1 MNLKQQLDELVLK
14 YETKDFIK
22 DDPIQFPHRFKEIK
36 DIELAGFIASVFA
49 FGNRKVFIRKLN
61 ELFALF
67 QNEPKNFIENFE
79 RKSLKGFNYRFAKE
93 EDVEEIF
100 LVLKK
105 LYSSNSSLE
114 ELFRYG
120 YETKDFHQML
130 KVVTDYFY
138 SNMENT
144 FGAKY
149 LIPDAN
155 KNGAMKRVNMLL
167 RWLVRD
173 GVVDL
178 GVWKFID
185 KSELLIPLDTHVA
198 RISREMNLL
207 KRNSNDFKAVK
218 ELTNELK
225 IFDKNDPV
233 KYDFAMFGYGIDN
246 PKSKVTNVNKI
257 I

>member
-1 MNLKQQLDELVLK
+1 MSLKQKLDELVLK

-100 LVLKK
+100 LFLKK

>member
-1 MNLKQQLDELVLK
+1 MNLKQQLDALVLK

-22 DDPIQFPHRFKEIK
+22 DDPIEFPHRFKNKK
-36 DIELAGFIASVFA
+36 DIELTGFIASMFA
-49 FGNRKVFIRKLN
+49 FGNRKVFIRKLE
-61 ELFALF
+61 ELFTLF
-67 QNEPKNFIENFE
+67 QNEPLRYIENFE

-246 PKSKVTNVNKI
+246 PKSKVTNVNKTI
-257 I
+257 

>member
-22 DDPIQFPHRFKEIK
+22 DDPIQFPHRFKEVK
-36 DIELAGFIASVFA
+36 DIELAGFIASMFA
-49 FGNRKVFIRKLN
+49 FGNRKVFIRKLD
-61 ELFALF
+61 ELFNLF

>member
-1 MNLKQQLDELVLK
+1 MNLKQQLDALVLK

-22 DDPIQFPHRFKEIK
+22 DDPIQFPHRFKNKK
-36 DIELAGFIASVFA
+36 DIELTGFIASMFA
-49 FGNRKVFIRKLN
+49 FGNRKVFIRKLE
-61 ELFALF
+61 ELFTLF
-67 QNEPKNFIENFE
+67 QNEPLRYIENFE
-79 RKSLKGFNYRFAKE
+79 RKSLKGFNYRFAQE
-93 EDVEEIF
+93 PDVEEIF

-114 ELFRYG
+114 ELFKYG

-130 KVVTDYFY
+130 KVLTDYFY

-155 KNGAMKRVNMLL
+155 KNGAMKRVNMFL
-167 RWLVRD
+167 RWMVRD
-173 GVVDL
+173 GEVDL

-198 RISREMNLL
+198 RISRKMNLL

-246 PKSKVTNVNKI
+246 PKIKVTNVNKI
-257 I
+257 V

>member
-1 MNLKQQLDELVLK
+1 MSLKQQLDELVLK

-130 KVVTDYFY
+130 KVVTNYFY

>member
-22 DDPIQFPHRFKEIK
+22 DDPIQFPHRFKEVK
-36 DIELAGFIASVFA
+36 DIELAGFIASMFA
-49 FGNRKVFIRKLN
+49 FGNRKVFIRKLD
-61 ELFALF
+61 ELFNLF

-114 ELFRYG
+114 ELFKYG
-120 YETKDFHQML
+120 YEPKDFHQML

-155 KNGAMKRVNMLL
+155 KNGAMKRVNMFL
-167 RWLVRD
+167 RWLIRD
-173 GVVDL
+173 GEVDL
-178 GVWKFID
+178 GIWKFID

-246 PKSKVTNVNKI
+246 PKIKVTNVNKI

>member
-22 DDPIQFPHRFKEIK
+22 DDPIQFPHRFKEVK
-36 DIELAGFIASVFA
+36 DIELAGFIASMFA
-49 FGNRKVFIRKLN
+49 FGNRKVFIRKLD
-61 ELFALF
+61 ELFNLF

-114 ELFRYG
+114 ELFKYG
-120 YETKDFHQML
+120 YEPKDFHQML

-155 KNGAMKRVNMLL
+155 KNGAMKRVNMFL
-167 RWLVRD
+167 RWLIRD
-173 GVVDL
+173 GEVDL
-178 GVWKFID
+178 GIWKFID

-225 IFDKNDPV
+225 TFDKNDPV

-246 PKSKVTNVNKI
+246 PKIKVTNINKI
-257 I
+257 S

>member
-1 MNLKQQLDELVLK
+1 MSLKQQLDELVLK

-61 ELFALF
+61 ELFTLF

>member
-22 DDPIQFPHRFKEIK
+22 DDPIQFPHRFKEVK
-36 DIELAGFIASVFA
+36 DIELAGFIASMFA
-49 FGNRKVFIRKLN
+49 FGNRKVFIRKLD
-61 ELFALF
+61 ELFNLF

-114 ELFRYG
+114 ELFKYG
-120 YETKDFHQML
+120 YETKDFYQML

-155 KNGAMKRVNMLL
+155 KNGAMKRVNMFL

-178 GVWKFID
+178 GIWKFID

-246 PKSKVTNVNKI
+246 PKIKVTNVNKI
-257 I
+257 V

>member
-1 MNLKQQLDELVLK
+1 MSLKQQLDELVLK

-22 DDPIQFPHRFKEIK
+22 DDPIQFPHRFKEVK
-36 DIELAGFIASVFA
+36 DIELAGFIASMFA
-49 FGNRKVFIRKLN
+49 FGNRKVFIRKLD
-61 ELFALF
+61 ELFNLF

-105 LYSSNSSLE
+105 LYFSNSSLE
-114 ELFRYG
+114 ELFKYG
-120 YETKDFHQML
+120 YEPKDFHQML

-155 KNGAMKRVNMLL
+155 KNGAMKRVNMFL
-167 RWLVRD
+167 RWLIRD
-173 GVVDL
+173 GEVDL
-178 GVWKFID
+178 GIWKFID

-207 KRNSNDFKAVK
+207 KRNSNDFKAVN

-225 IFDKNDPV
+225 TFDKNDPV

>member
-1 MNLKQQLDELVLK
+1 MSLKQQLDELVLK

-36 DIELAGFIASVFA
+36 DIELAGFIASAFA

-61 ELFALF
+61 ELFTLF

>member
-1 MNLKQQLDELVLK
+1 MNLKQQLDNLVLK

-22 DDPIQFPHRFKEIK
+22 DDPIQFPHRFKEK
-36 DIELAGFIASVFA
+36 SDIELSAFIASMFA
-49 FGNRKVFIRKLN
+49 FGNRKVFIKKLD
-61 ELFALF
+61 ELFDIF

-79 RKSLKGFNYRFAKE
+79 RNSLKGFNYRFAKE
-93 EDVEEIF
+93 VDVEEVF

-105 LYSSNSSLE
+105 LYSSNNTLE
-114 ELFRYG
+114 NLFEYG
-120 YETKDFHQML
+120 YENKNYHQML
-130 KVVTDYFY
+130 KTVTDYFY

-155 KNGAMKRVNMLL
+155 KNGAMKRINMFL

-173 GVVDL
+173 GEVDL

-198 RISREMNLL
+198 RISREMSLL
-207 KRNSNDFKAVK
+207 TRNSNDYKAVI
-218 ELTNELK
+218 ELTNNLK
-225 IFDKNDPV
+225 SFDKTDPV
-233 KYDFAMFGYGIDN
+233 KYDFAMFGFGIDN
-246 PKSKVTNVNKI
+246 PRVSKKINVTKS
-257 I
+257 

>member
-1 MNLKQQLDELVLK
+1 MSLKQQLDELVLK

-155 KNGAMKRVNMLL
+155 KKGAMKRVNMLL

-246 PKSKVTNVNKI
+246 PKSKVINVNKI

>member
-1 MNLKQQLDELVLK
+1 MSLKQQLDELVLK

>member
-22 DDPIQFPHRFKEIK
+22 DDPIQFPHRFKKPK
-36 DIELAGFIASVFA
+36 DIELAGFIASMFA
-49 FGNRKVFIRKLN
+49 FGNRKVFIKKLE
-61 ELFALF
+61 ELFNLF
-67 QNEPKNFIENFE
+67 QNEPVNFIENFE

-93 EDVEEIF
+93 SDVEEIF

-105 LYSSNSSLE
+105 LYFSNSTLE
-114 ELFRYG
+114 DLFKYG
-120 YETKDFHQML
+120 YKTKDFHQML
-130 KVVTDYFY
+130 KVITDYFY
-138 SNMENT
+138 ANMENS

-155 KNGAMKRVNMLL
+155 KNGAMKRVNMFL
-167 RWLVRD
+167 RWMVRD
-173 GVVDL
+173 GEVDL
-178 GVWKFID
+178 GIWKFLD

-198 RISREMNLL
+198 RISREINLL

-225 IFDKNDPV
+225 NFDKNDPV

-246 PKSKVTNVNKI
+246 PKTKVTNINKKV
-257 I
+257 